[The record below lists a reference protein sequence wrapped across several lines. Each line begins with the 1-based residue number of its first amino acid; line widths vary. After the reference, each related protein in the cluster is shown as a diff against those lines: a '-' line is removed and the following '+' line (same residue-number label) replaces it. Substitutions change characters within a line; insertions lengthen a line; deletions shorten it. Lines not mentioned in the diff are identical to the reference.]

1 MRIAHHPQTE
11 AEGQIENLKDL
22 REVIEAGD
30 TKLAL
35 DWIDVAI
42 KLLASDGARPP
53 ENSTALSKL

>member
-1 MRIAHHPQTE
+1 MTLTI
-11 AEGQIENLKDL
+11 G
-22 REVIEAGD
+22 
-30 TKLAL
+30 LAL